1 MNTIHEQLRKIRDDH
16 RIGIMTHLVLG
27 YPTLKDSVALARAM
41 AEAGADFI
49 ELQIPFS
56 DPLADG
62 PTIMQANKI
71 ALEGGMK
78 VADALG
84 AMRALADASHTL
96 ASGHPSQEGTMPPLF
111 FMTYY
116 NIVFHYG
123 TEQFCRA
130 AAASGASGL
139 IVPDVPVDEEAHE
152 HFWTAAE
159 ACGLIAMIF
168 LSTVSTDERMQKVLD
183 APHRF
188 LYFIGQQGTTG
199 ARATLHDKI
208 ARHIERIRQHE
219 AVSIA
224 VGFGISKPAHI
235 TVLREAG
242 ADVAI
247 IGSAVLNAYNEAHG
261 GEKIE
266 TVARYVRAM
275 VEAAR

>member
-1 MNTIHEQLRKIRDDH
+1 MNKIFTQLQKIKEGK
-16 RIGIMTHLVLG
+16 RIGIMTHIVLG
-27 YPTLKDSVALARAM
+27 YPTIEDSMALVRSM
-41 AEAGADFI
+41 AEAGVDFI

-62 PTIMQANKI
+62 PTIMKANKI

-78 VADALG
+78 VANAFG
-84 AMRALADASHTL
+84 AMKEL
-96 ASGHPSQEGTMPPLF
+96 SQQLSIPLL

-159 ACGLIAMIF
+159 ACGLIAMRF

-199 ARATLHDKI
+199 ARATLHDEL

-247 IGSAVLNAYNEAHG
+247 IGSAVLNAYNEAHE